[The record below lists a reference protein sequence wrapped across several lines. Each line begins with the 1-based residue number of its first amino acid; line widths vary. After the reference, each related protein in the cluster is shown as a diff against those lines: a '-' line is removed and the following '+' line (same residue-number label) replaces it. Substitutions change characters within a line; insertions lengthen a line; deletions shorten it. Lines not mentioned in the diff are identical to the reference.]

1 MDDNAT
7 PELVSVWDEAKGHID
22 QGDYE
27 KVVEIYRYIL
37 VRYADDDIAS
47 DYANAYLRD
56 IFLTM
61 RGLDLAEKHLRKAI
75 SYAPKKPHYHYLLGF
90 TYSIREQWAKVV
102 KEFEVSIQLDPSNG
116 EYERGL
122 GWAIFNGGDKV
133 DGLAHLYRAMDLSP
147 TNANVLTDLATAML
161 VLRNID
167 KAREYGEDAVR
178 VDSGHTLAQ
187 KLLENID
194 RIDRIRRK
202 QG

>member
-1 MDDNAT
+1 MDDNAA

-47 DYANAYLRD
+47 EYANAYLRD
-56 IFLTM
+56 IFLTI
-61 RGLDLAEKHLRKAI
+61 RGLDFAEKHLRKAI

-90 TYSIREQWAKVV
+90 TYSIREQWAKAV

-122 GWAIFNGGDKV
+122 
-133 DGLAHLYRAMDLSP
+133 
-147 TNANVLTDLATAML
+147 
-161 VLRNID
+161 RNID
-167 KAREYGEDAVR
+167 RAREYGEDAVR
-178 VDSGHTLAQ
+178 IDSGHTLAQ
-187 KLLENID
+187 KLLED
-194 RIDRIRRK
+194 IDRIRRK